1 MNTTPASFSLDPT
14 EHRIKPGNFF
24 REVYARLS
32 RRILLQTG
40 LIGFF
45 FSIYNTVY
53 WSGAEGQTL
62 HFYLVGHLPINLGG
76 AYFMLLALLCGDTAV
91 ASGARPFWAY
101 LLPLSLSALLFAYL
115 QWQIHLWWVI
125 PADPDGVEA
134 EIMTQPAQLYNV
146 ALDLFR
152 TGGVI
157 AFVYINRRL
166 AVANLRRLQGARLQ
180 REESEKAIVNS
191 RLQAMQARVEP
202 ELLSNT
208 LRQVGSLYETRPAHA
223 DALLENLIAYL
234 RATLPQLRE
243 RASTLARECQLAQAY
258 FNLFCVTRQIGCA
271 IDATAEAEDASF
283 PPMLLLPLMS
293 HVLAQGLPSP
303 EPVTLRVC
311 ASVRGRRL
319 QVLVE
324 STPPTTAIGSMTV
337 DISPMPIE
345 IKERL
350 QTLYGTDAALTSE
363 SPSKSAI
370 RSPIRYSLEIPYE
383 AYAYARAHSA

>member
-1 MNTTPASFSLDPT
+1 MNRTPASFSLDPI

-32 RRILLQTG
+32 RRLLLQTG

-45 FSIYNTVY
+45 FSLYNAAY
-53 WSGAEGQTL
+53 WAGAEGQSL
-62 HFYLVGHLPINLGG
+62 HFYLVAHLPINLGG
-76 AYFMLLALLCGDTAV
+76 AYFVLFGLLCGDTAV
-91 ASGARPFWAY
+91 ASGARPLWAY

-115 QWQIHLWWVI
+115 QWQLHLWWL
-125 PADPDGVEA
+125 APDNPEGVEA
-134 EIMTQPAQLYNV
+134 QITTPLAQLYLV
-146 ALDLFR
+146 ALDLLR

-166 AVANLRRLQGARLQ
+166 AVVNLRRLQQARLQ

-243 RASTLARECQLAQAY
+243 PASTLARECQLAQAY
-258 FNLFCVTRQIGCA
+258 FNLLCVTRKISCA
-271 IDATAEAEDASF
+271 IDATAEAEAASF

-293 HVLAQGLPSP
+293 HILVQGLPSP
-303 EPVTLRVC
+303 GPVTLRVS

-324 STPPTTAIGSMTV
+324 ATSPTMAIGSMAT
-337 DISPMPIE
+337 DISTVPID

-350 QTLYGTDAALTSE
+350 QTLYGTNAALTAE
-363 SPSKSAI
+363 SSSKSTI
-370 RSPIRYSLEIPYE
+370 RSPIRYVLKIPYE
-383 AYAYARAHSA
+383 AYIHARARSA